1 MKVYLSHPIPDSIAI
16 DRVLAALAE
25 YAPRDIEIIPEI
37 TSADLV
43 IFNIN
48 GRHDQFT
55 RKINDLTNRGKAYAV
70 IQYVLR
76 GSRNTST
83 ADWLPLWNKAK
94 LVFSYYDL
102 KALCKEDGISPDFN
116 FYHAPLGVDPVF
128 KETPSAKKYIIAT
141 SGNGY
146 LTESARECILAAN
159 AVNKP
164 VFHIGPAITDRSGVD
179 FSQGIN
185 DSELAKKYSAC
196 QFVSGLRR
204 CEGFE
209 LPVIEGLMCGA
220 RPICFDRPH
229 YRKWFNEWAIFIK
242 EESRPQVIDS
252 LIKVFQTDPKPVSAT
267 EKNAVKKIFN
277 WETIIKRFWS
287 LCV

>member
-1 MKVYLSHPIPDSIAI
+1 MKVYLSHPIPDSLAI

-25 YAPRDIEIIPEI
+25 YAPRDIEIIPDI

-55 RKINDLTNRGKAYAV
+55 RKINDVTSLGKSYAV

-102 KALCKEDGISPDFN
+102 KALCREDGISPDFN
-116 FYHAPLGVDPVF
+116 FYHSPLGVNSVF
-128 KETPSAKKYIIAT
+128 RETPMPKKYIIAT

-146 LTESARECILAAN
+146 LTESARECILAAK

-164 VFHIGPAITDRSGVD
+164 VFHIGPVITNRPEVT
-179 FSQGIN
+179 FSQGMP
-185 DSELAKKYSAC
+185 DTDLARKYSAC
-196 QFVSGLRR
+196 KYVAGLRR

-209 LPVIEGLMCGA
+209 LPIIEGLMCGA
-220 RPICFDRPH
+220 RPICFDQPH
-229 YRKWFNEWAIFIK
+229 YRHWFNKWAIFIK
-242 EESRPQVIDS
+242 EASRPQVIDS
-252 LIKVFQTDPKPVSAT
+252 LIKVFQSDPKPVSVT
-267 EKNAVKKIFN
+267 EKNAVKKIFD
-277 WETIIKRFWS
+277 WETIIKGFWS
-287 LCV
+287 RCV